1 MKRHSLI
8 LLPLIIITIYARSLF
23 IYFSGDDWV
32 FLYGALRG
40 LDLPFIFRFSP
51 GSFAPLINLAFL
63 IFYKLFHLN
72 EIYYHLVVLSIHT
85 LNCILVY
92 YIMQGIS
99 QDKKLA
105 FLTTILFSVFS
116 PYNQIVIWIDGLP
129 GLITSFFFLSSFYS
143 FIMYRKKGKI
153 AYWFFSLVS
162 FISALLCKE
171 WAIMVFP
178 LFILYD
184 IFFYYKE
191 SRGARL
197 KLIKPYIPFILILA
211 IYLFSELSLPY
222 SGKKDMI
229 GPHIFSNLST
239 YLTTFILPSRNIPKF
254 PVKACFP
261 LLNSLLP
268 FLVKIF
274 SILLPALS
282 LIAIIRGHAFIKFYT
297 LWIYITLFP
306 FLFFSWGTASRYYY
320 IPSMGFIA
328 ILSYLFLKLMDF
340 LKHMPRKRILS
351 ICLGVFIIIHIFFIQ
366 VRTTTLYCRNEK
378 IRDILG
384 QLQDMYPG
392 FPPHSRLFFC
402 PQNFL
407 YSRKWSYAVRTVY
420 RDPTLRVYRTLP
432 TPEDLKEKS
441 HPIFIFEYKSEGGI
455 NRMSELSAQR

>member
-1 MKRHSLI
+1 MLWI
-8 LLPLIIITIYARSLF
+8 LPLLIIIVYARSLP

-32 FLYGALRG
+32 FLCGALRG
-40 LDLPFIFRFSP
+40 LDLPYIFRFSP

-72 EIYYHLVVLSIHT
+72 EIYYHLVILLIHT
-85 LNCILVY
+85 LNCVLLFYILEAL
-92 YIMQGIS
+92 S
-99 QDKKLA
+99 QNKKLA

-171 WAIMVFP
+171 WAVIVFT

-184 IFFYYKE
+184 ILFYYKR

-211 IYLFSELSLPY
+211 IYLSAMLSLPY

-239 YLTTFILPSRNIPKF
+239 YLTTFILPSQNIPKF
-254 PVKACFP
+254 PVKAFFP

-274 SILLPALS
+274 SILLPILS
-282 LIAIIRGHAFIKFYT
+282 LAAIIRGPAFIKFYT
-297 LWIYITLFP
+297 LWIYITLLS

-328 ILSYLFLKLMDF
+328 ILAYLFLKLTEF
-340 LKHMPRKRILS
+340 LKHKPRQKSILS
-351 ICLGVFIIIHIFFIQ
+351 ICLGIFIIVHIFFIQ
-366 VRTTTLYCRNEK
+366 VRTTTLYRRNEK
-378 IRDILG
+378 IRDILE
-384 QLQDMYPG
+384 QLQDMHPG
-392 FPPHSRLFFC
+392 FPPHSRLFFSG
-402 PQNFL
+402 FS
-407 YSRKWSYAVRTVY
+407 YSRKWSYAIRTVY
-420 RDPTLRVYRTLP
+420 RDTTLRVYRTLP
-432 TPEDLKEKS
+432 THEDLKEKS
-441 HPIFIFEYKSEGGI
+441 SPIFIFEYKEGQLL
-455 NRMSELSAQR
+455 NKTFLSPLPSTLR